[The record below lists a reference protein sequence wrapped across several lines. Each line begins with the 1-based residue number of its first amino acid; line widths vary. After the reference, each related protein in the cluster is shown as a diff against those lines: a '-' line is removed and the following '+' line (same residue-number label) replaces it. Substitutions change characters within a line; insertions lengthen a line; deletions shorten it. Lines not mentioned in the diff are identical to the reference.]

1 MKLITNEVKIAL
13 MGVLA
18 IVVLFAGLQFLKGL
32 AVFGGNSKYYVCF
45 DDVNGLAPSTP
56 VYVNGY
62 KVGAVQTIDYDFS
75 HPERIIAALSINA
88 ELKVSRGS
96 RAEIV
101 SDLLG
106 NVKLELKLGSNM
118 SDILN
123 AGDTISGG
131 MQEGAK
137 EKLAGMVPQIMGMLP
152 KLDSILISVNTLL
165 ADPAIASSM
174 HNVDQITAHLTST
187 TRELHQLSVSLNQ
200 QLPQMMSKADGVLAN
215 TEGITRQ
222 LNEIDVKQ
230 TMQKVDA
237 TLANVEQ
244 MTSALNS
251 KEGTMGLLLHD
262 PSLYNNLSNTMYDAD
277 QLMIDFKQ
285 HPKRYVH
292 FSIFGKKDK

>member
-1 MKLITNEVKIAL
+1 MKLLTNEVKIAL

-18 IVVLFAGLQFLKGL
+18 IVLLFAGLQFLKGL
-32 AVFGGNSKYYVCF
+32 AVFGGDSKYYVCF
-45 DDVNGLAPSTP
+45 EDVNGLAPSTP

-62 KVGAVQTIDYDFS
+62 KVGAVQSIDYDFA
-75 HPERIIAALSINA
+75 HPERIVAALSINS
-88 ELKVSRGS
+88 ELRLPHDT

-106 NVKLELKLGSNM
+106 NVKLELKLASNM
-118 SDILN
+118 SNILTE
-123 AGDTISGG
+123 GDTISGG

-137 EKLAGMVPQIMGMLP
+137 EKLAEMVPQIMGMLP
-152 KLDSILISVNTLL
+152 KLDSILASVNTLL

-174 HNVDQITAHLTST
+174 HNVDQITAHLSST
-187 TRELHQLSVSLNQ
+187 TRELNQLSASLNR

-215 TEGITRQ
+215 TEGLTRQ
-222 LNEIDVKQ
+222 LSEIDVKQ

>member
-1 MKLITNEVKIAL
+1 MKFLTNEVKIAL

-18 IVVLFAGLQFLKGL
+18 IVLLFAGLQFLKGL
-32 AVFGGNSKYYVCF
+32 AVFGGSNKYYVCF

-62 KVGAVQTIDYDFS
+62 KVGAVQAIDYDFS
-75 HPERIIAALSINA
+75 HPERIVAALSINA
-88 ELKVSRGS
+88 EMKVSRGT

-118 SDILN
+118 GDVLN

-137 EKLAGMVPQIMGMLP
+137 EKLAEMVPQIMGMLP
-152 KLDSILISVNTLL
+152 KLDSILSSVNTLL
-165 ADPAIASSM
+165 ADPAIASSV
-174 HNVDQITAHLTST
+174 HNVDQITAHLSST
-187 TRELHQLSVSLNQ
+187 TRELNQLSASLNQ

-222 LNEIDVKQ
+222 LNDIDVKQ

-251 KEGTMGLLLHD
+251 KEGTVGLLLHD

-277 QLMIDFKQ
+277 QLMLDLKQ